1 MTEKEIQKLSE
12 ENFQKLL
19 DIYNADEKMCL
30 PFLGAGI
37 STPTGIDSWKEL
49 LTNMAEML
57 GKTIKSTEIKK
68 MVDDLGYPRTASLLK
83 NDINNELEY
92 KKFLVK

>member
-37 STPTGIDSWKEL
+37 STPTGIDSWK
-49 LTNMAEML
+49 
-57 GKTIKSTEIKK
+57 
-68 MVDDLGYPRTASLLK
+68 
-83 NDINNELEY
+83 
-92 KKFLVK
+92 